1 MSPAVI
7 RTTGRELSKE
17 LAVVAVPAPHLLHAD
32 HFLVLDVEHK
42 VPMALLLFNVIKL
55 HLHSLV
61 YFHTTRHGGIL
72 CLISERVK
80 M

>member
-17 LAVVAVPAPHLLHAD
+17 LAVVAVSAPHLLHAD
-32 HFLVLDVEHK
+32 HLLILDVEHK
-42 VPMALLLFNVIKL
+42 VPVALLLFNVIKL

-61 YFHTTRHGGIL
+61 NFHTTRHGGIL
-72 CLISERVK
+72 CLISEMVK